1 MCQAPN
7 QSLTVKCDDKM
18 EKLPSN
24 SQRSTV
30 IGKATLVVILL
41 QLLLLWHS
49 TRCALDIAVEKEAV
63 GLSSQI
69 LSDTSV
75 PSDLLVVTTA
85 PEPRTHSRIL
95 MGIMAAESPELSEY
109 ARVQR
114 EVFAVH
120 PNACSLKQLQETRSS
135 ACRIIYTFVIGANEQ
150 GSTEIVNDT
159 TPILASVTNH
169 SFAGDDVTLLN
180 IR

>member
-1 MCQAPN
+1 M
-7 QSLTVKCDDKM
+7 DKS
-18 EKLPSN
+18 PSN
-24 SQRSTV
+24 SQRSV
-30 IGKATLVVILL
+30 RIGYATLFLL
-41 QLLLLWHS
+41 VLQVLLLWRA
-49 TRCALDIAVEKEAV
+49 TKCTTDISLKKEANS
-63 GLSSQI
+63 LSWNSI
-69 LSDTSV
+69 KDGSLPVDLHRNVTASV
-75 PSDLLVVTTA
+75 S
-85 PEPRTHSRIL
+85 RTHSRIL